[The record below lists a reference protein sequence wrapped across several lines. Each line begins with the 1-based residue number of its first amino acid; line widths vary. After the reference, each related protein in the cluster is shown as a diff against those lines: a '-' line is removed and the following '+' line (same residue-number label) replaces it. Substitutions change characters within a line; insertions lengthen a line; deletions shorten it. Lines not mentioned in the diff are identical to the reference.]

1 MSNNTSISN
10 LSEVEEVNSGDFFII
25 DTPDGTQKIDFGN
38 VLIPLDNAT
47 FNTTISAHADDIAQN
62 RTELKTLTAALYN
75 GVDQNLKLNSVNVLD
90 QLSAVNS
97 NITNLSANGKAVN
110 VVNNVVQTTTNTEGT
125 QYTINST
132 TITETAISG
141 TITPHFKNSKL
152 IIDISVYNFKD
163 DYGGGFFLGRH
174 DVTNNTMTTLISS
187 TKDSNGYYMF
197 YVNNEHNYGNDRL
210 FVEDSIP
217 AGSTEL
223 RYILS
228 AAHYSETWKLNFN
241 GSNGDAQ
248 EAMVRI
254 DEIAQ

>member
-1 MSNNTSISN
+1 
-10 LSEVEEVNSGDFFII
+10 
-25 DTPDGTQKIDFGN
+25 
-38 VLIPLDNAT
+38 
-47 FNTTISAHADDIAQN
+47 
-62 RTELKTLTAALYN
+62 
-75 GVDQNLKLNSVNVLD
+75 
-90 QLSAVNS
+90 
-97 NITNLSANGKAVN
+97 